1 MTLKKKFSYK
11 DILFKSKRLG
21 ALCLIVAFAAGLA
34 LTSGLE
40 SDIPVHDGDVLVD
53 SLAVTE
59 KAAVSGKTQAQSGEN
74 SDSQSS
80 DNTASENKDGAAQTQ
95 SFEEMRASLEL
106 ERNKLISTLDS
117 TINNSENDAE
127 KSNASQN
134 KEKILGYMENELAIE
149 SLIKAKGL
157 PESFVMIT
165 DSSVSVT
172 LDKQELDSNTVAK
185 ICDIAMRETGKTAD
199 KIVIQSKY

>member
-59 KAAVSGKTQAQSGEN
+59 KAAVSGKTQAQGGEN

-80 DNTASENKDGAAQTQ
+80 DNTESENKDGVGQTQ

-117 TINNSENDAE
+117 TINNSENETE
-127 KSNASQN
+127 KANASKN
-134 KEKILGYMENELAIE
+134 KEKIVDYMENELAIE

-165 DSSVSVT
+165 DSSVSIT
-172 LDKQELDSNTVAK
+172 IDKQELDSNTVAK

>member
-1 MTLKKKFSYK
+1 MKKKFSYK

-149 SLIKAKGL
+149 GLIKAKGL

-165 DSSVSVT
+165 DSSVSITV
-172 LDKQELDSNTVAK
+172 DKQELDSNTVAK